1 MNFFCQSMHCFD
13 TYWRKIKPRYF
24 FKHIYSHLT
33 FSGNEN
39 AFKLYYREGY
49 DYDLFYV
56 FSRRFTPKNLKKIKY
71 ANQQLR
77 DIAKERDIVI
87 QLENISRPFDIQLMN
102 MLFQGVRISLD
113 HIYDVNCIPQSAQYN
128 KLSLDRRELQKNNVI
143 TYIEY
148 LVNLGLAELHLSNC
162 DVAQQ
167 VLEYLE
173 DIEKTVII
181 DDYITI
187 KLHQ

>member
-1 MNFFCQSMHCFD
+1 MHCFNS
-13 TYWRKIKPRYF
+13 YWRKIKPRYF
-24 FKHIYSHLT
+24 FKHIYARLH
-33 FSGNEN
+33 FRRKRN
-39 AFKLYYREGY
+39 ALKLSYRADY
-49 DYDLFYV
+49 DYDLYYV
-56 FSRRFTPKNLKKIKY
+56 FSQRFTPKNLKKIKY

-77 DIAKERDIVI
+77 DIAKERVIVI

-181 DDYITI
+181 DDYINI
-187 KLHQ
+187 KLH